1 MGMSSAESLEEPETG
16 PGFPG
21 TQHETRTNPADS
33 RQQATIS
40 ENEDHEAKSGGA
52 ILSDNTGL
60 GPAERIVGESQSS
73 EPPMLQP
80 SSNHIQ
86 RRQSQDH
93 EFNSMRYEQIPMQDE
108 PDDAGAAPAISIE
121 TLEEP
126 PSTGSTRPNPGPE
139 SEGHPIKRTCYMVI
153 HLPNGQHALRIG
165 CLDTMADLDAVS
177 HHVVKSL
184 GLKEEKYFGPPVRP
198 LGGYFEP
205 ETQVTVEWHISERH
219 KTYKTTFAVLDEKH
233 SGDFDILLGHRT
245 IETVGFYL
253 KNVSVWMLPAK
264 DPVEF
269 GPE

>member
-1 MGMSSAESLEEPETG
+1 MQLKVLKNQKQGQASLGRSTVYSG
-16 PGFPG
+16 PINPSPKDAGY
-21 TQHETRTNPADS
+21 TQAETRTNPADS
-33 RQQATIS
+33 RQQATTS

-60 GPAERIVGESQSS
+60 GAAERIVGESQSS

-139 SEGHPIKRTCYMVI
+139 SEG
-153 HLPNGQHALRIG
+153 
-165 CLDTMADLDAVS
+165 
-177 HHVVKSL
+177 
-184 GLKEEKYFGPPVRP
+184 
-198 LGGYFEP
+198 GYFEP